1 MMIADMPLDG
11 ELPDPFAA
19 VVEER
24 RYGRFRLN
32 DMMVRNEPRMA
43 LAALAGCLVVRAESS
58 HYWMAVEYVALHPE
72 FDHRPLFAEPPL
84 YDCVF
89 TKHDDGSVTRRFV
102 RGVG

>member
-1 MMIADMPLDG
+1 MMIADMPLDAAP
-11 ELPDPFAA
+11 PDPFAA

-58 HYWMAVEYVALHPE
+58 HYWCAVEYVALHPE
-72 FDHRPLFAEPPL
+72 FDHTALFAEPPL
-84 YDCVF
+84 YDCVL